1 MREWQIFRT
10 TASSIKTL
18 GYVLAANEEE
28 ALAIGA
34 ERFKISD
41 PWSKAHLGAIEATQ
55 LVGTSR
61 PYQHS
66 SHPRPASGI
75 GEARAD

>member
-10 TASSIKTL
+10 SLSSIKTL
-18 GYVLAANEEE
+18 GFVWAANEEE

-41 PWSKAHLGAIEATQ
+41 PWSIVHLGAVETIEP
-55 LVGTSR
+55 VGTSQPLR
-61 PYQHS
+61 HS
-66 SHPRPASGI
+66 PHSRSASGI